1 MYAVPPTIA
10 ARMSGRRRTLNMIVP
25 PIRRGAA
32 IVRAARV
39 TDPHPE
45 RVTSRHPPRAH
56 DLAGPRN
63 EGGGDVKVIGIKVDN
78 KERGEFVL
86 ESLQSAVA
94 AERVTLADIAL
105 VTKDEKGD
113 VHIHQTK
120 DITTGKGARRGVLV
134 GALVG
139 LAAPPLLGAAAVG
152 GGIGALWGKFRDR
165 GIDDDTMKRVG
176 GMIADGEAVV
186 FALGDD
192 ASIDALNAR
201 VKEVGGKDVETF
213 TIDDSNEAI
222 VREAANDIPEPS
234 GHMVKAPIA

>member
-1 MYAVPPTIA
+1 M
-10 ARMSGRRRTLNMIVP
+10 
-25 PIRRGAA
+25 
-32 IVRAARV
+32 
-39 TDPHPE
+39 
-45 RVTSRHPPRAH
+45 
-56 DLAGPRN
+56 
-63 EGGGDVKVIGIKVDN
+63 KVIGIKVEN

-86 ESLQSAVA
+86 ESLQAAVA
-94 AERVTLADIAL
+94 AQRVTLADIAL

-139 LAAPPLLGAAAVG
+139 LAAPPLLGAAVVG

-165 GIDDDTMKRVG
+165 GIDDDMMKNIG
-176 GMIADGEAVV
+176 GMVADGQAVV

-201 VKEVGGKDVETF
+201 VNEVGGNDVETF
-213 TIDDSNEAI
+213 TIDNKNEAI
-222 VREAANDIPEPS
+222 VREAANDIPEPT
-234 GHMVKAPIA
+234 GYLVKAPIA